1 MNDSNFNKSIIK
13 FKDRYT
19 KMNRNQ
25 NSSLLSCYGK
35 TFLDA
40 RKRGKIK
47 VQPAA
52 VSRRISK
59 NGSRQKQDTNRKR
72 KLEFPNRKISTK
84 RDHNIGKIIKLN
96 VPPAKK
102 SGRTM
107 ISSTTYPARKEKVSY
122 LKKEKNQ

>member
-1 MNDSNFNKSIIK
+1 MS
-13 FKDRYT
+13 
-19 KMNRNQ
+19 MNQ

-35 TFLDA
+35 TYLDA

-72 KLEFPNRKISTK
+72 KLELPNRRISTK
-84 RDHNIGKIIKLN
+84 RDHNLGKLIKLN

-102 SGRTM
+102 SGHTM
-107 ISSTTYPARKEKVSY
+107 VSNTTYPVRKEKISN